1 MAKAF
6 DLITKVRD
14 KLDDSVISTDSSD
27 EPQIKAKPKVELVF
41 FFLLF
46 FAACVIIGYK
56 LLAPAV
62 PDSTATNES
71 SPTPTSSDQAA
82 STGLTVEKT
91 GTTPAEERQLLGLES
106 TPTPTAAANAT
117 EKTSASEETTPAQ
130 GGQAKIQIQ
139 NGTGVSGAAEKL
151 RQTLTKEGIAVASV
165 GNYKNFSAKQTT
177 IYYKSGW
184 QTVATSIKKL
194 IGGVLIATE
203 SGIGNYDILIV
214 IGAKK

>member
-1 MAKAF
+1 M
-6 DLITKVRD
+6 
-14 KLDDSVISTDSSD
+14 
-27 EPQIKAKPKVELVF
+27 
-41 FFLLF
+41 
-46 FAACVIIGYK
+46 IIGYK

-62 PDSTATNES
+62 PDSSATAES
-71 SPTPTSSDQAA
+71 HPAPTASDGAA

-91 GTTPAEERQLLGLES
+91 GTTPEEERKLLGLDATA
-106 TPTPTAAANAT
+106 TPVASSGAAS
-117 EKTSASEETTPAQ
+117 SATPAADTAPEKS
-130 GGQAKIQIQ
+130 GQASIQIQ
-139 NGTGVSGAAEKL
+139 NGTGTSGAAEKM
-151 RQTLTKEGIAVASV
+151 RQALVKEGISVASV

-184 QTVATSIKKL
+184 QTVATSIKKI

>member
-14 KLDDSVISTDSSD
+14 KLDDTVITADSND
-27 EPQIKAKPKVELVF
+27 EPQAKAKPKVELVF

-62 PDSTATNES
+62 PDSSATAEG
-71 SPTPTSSDQAA
+71 SPTPTSSDGAA

-91 GTTPAEERQLLGLES
+91 GTTPEEERKLLGLDATA
-106 TPTPTAAANAT
+106 TPTTSTAPA
-117 EKTSASEETTPAQ
+117 ETTPAKS
-130 GGQAKIQIQ
+130 GQASIQIQ
-139 NGTGVSGAAEKL
+139 NGTGTSGAAEKM
-151 RQTLTKEGIAVASV
+151 RQALAKEGITVASV

-184 QTVATSIKKL
+184 QTVATSIKKI
-194 IGGVLIATE
+194 IGGVLIATDA
-203 SGIGNYDILIV
+203 GIGNYDILIV